1 MWICLCCR
9 EIVEPVNV
17 TFDDYH
23 TVCQQKVFDFE
34 WLKNL
39 ICEISQSTNE
49 KVIESFSKKLI
60 EGISKK
66 DLPPDFEKTLIKKIK
81 DIVA

>member
-1 MWICLCCR
+1 
-9 EIVEPVNV
+9 VNI
-17 TFDDYH
+17 TFDNYH